1 MERVTKPITPDAA
14 GFADLKAE
22 SEAEKFH
29 MLYRL
34 EEHWRSGE
42 NRFSAPGEKLLGAF
56 IDDRLIGVCGIN
68 RDPFSQHPRAGR
80 IRHLYVSE
88 KYRRY
93 GAGRQ
98 LLAAVMADA
107 ETWFDFI
114 NTHAPETAHGF
125 YQRVGFSPVLR
136 EPRITHRFYYRR

>member
-14 GFADLKAE
+14 GFADLEAE

-88 KYRRY
+88 KYRRC
-93 GAGRQ
+93 GAGRGTPTPP
-98 LLAAVMADA
+98 AAGTRSASGCRCA
-107 ETWFDFI
+107 G
-114 NTHAPETAHGF
+114 TAA
-125 YQRVGFSPVLR
+125 LR
-136 EPRITHRFYYRR
+136 RACIPG

>member
-1 MERVTKPITPDAA
+1 MEIVIEPVTPDAA
-14 GFADLKAE
+14 GFSALKAE

-34 EEHWRSGE
+34 EERWRSGD
-42 NRFSAPGEKLLGAF
+42 NRFNAPGEKLLGAF
-56 IDDRLIGVCGIN
+56 VNNRLIGVCGIN
-68 RDPFSQHPRAGR
+68 CDPFSQHPRAGR

-88 KYRRY
+88 NYRRS
-93 GAGRQ
+93 GAGRR
-98 LLAAVMADA
+98 LLAALMKDADR
-107 ETWFDFI
+107 WFDFI

-125 YQRVGFSPVLR
+125 YQRIGFSPVFR